1 MRPRLPVIVAM
12 AILASPVMAQ
22 NSPKTTE
29 SPALTLKVRPSG
41 TTDADSD
48 NRARQERL
56 AKRMEENDFLFRS
69 SCMQCGDAW
78 THTSY
83 APFEPL
89 RSLRPSSRLSTE

>member
-1 MRPRLPVIVAM
+1 MRFRLPVIVAM

-22 NSPKTTE
+22 TTTE
-29 SPALTLKVRPSG
+29 SPALTLKVRPAG
-41 TTDADSD
+41 TTDADSE

-69 SCMQCGDAW
+69 ICMQCGDAW
-78 THTSY
+78 KHNSY

-89 RSLRPSSRLSTE
+89 RALRPSSRLSSE